1 MIDKHTFMHM
11 LRLRSVAAGAGSP
24 LARPG
29 RWAALL
35 LTGFLA
41 GCSGLKYIPEGAKLY
56 TGSTVKVKSESPI
69 KDESA
74 IVSDLEGVLTPKPNT
89 SFFGIRPKIYF
100 WHLGQ
105 GKTKGLG
112 HWLADKYGE
121 EPVLL
126 SKVDTNKVKGLM
138 VNRLNNRGYF
148 KPTVSS
154 KVQIDG
160 QAASVDYTATV
171 HKPYVIKEL
180 HFPEPTTLLN
190 RAIVATQ
197 PNSLLKVGNSYNLQT
212 FIDERVRIDA
222 ALKNQGFYFFSADY
236 ILFKVD
242 STLDNQA
249 NVYLTVKET
258 ITPRAAKP
266 YILNQVT
273 LNTRYSLQDT
283 ATNARPIMYRGF
295 RYVPDESV
303 FRAKAITNA
312 VFIYPD
318 SVYRRRRSDQTL
330 SRLMSLGT
338 FKFVDIRY
346 RPARGGAAND
356 SAGYGRLNAT
366 VRMTQVP
373 KKSLR
378 AELQMNT
385 SSILAGPS
393 FVLQYR
399 NRSALRGAE
408 QLLINANAALETGRG
423 TLKGV
428 TSTQYG
434 IDAQLLVPRLITP
447 PFDIRLINS
456 DFQPRTFFNAGF
468 KYVLRTDYFQQTVYN
483 LGYGYSW
490 KTKITNEQQFQ
501 PIDLQ
506 YARVATED
514 TFARLL
520 EERPFLANSFRQ
532 QFILGTS
539 YRYTYNQQV
548 LEQRRNQIYFSGGL
562 EVSGNLAYLLQ
573 SLAGAPKVENPDG
586 RSAYAL
592 FGQQYSQYTKVD
604 LEFRNYYRVSS
615 DPTSGNKIA
624 TRLLIGAGLP
634 YQNSNVMPYLR
645 QYGVGGPNSVR
656 AFDARGVGPGTY
668 RARDSDRNNNNSYYD
683 QVGDIRI
690 EGNVE
695 YRQDLFPY
703 VKGALFVDAGNVWL
717 RNPDPS
723 RVTYTAGENN
733 QGVPDG
739 KNGQFQFNSF
749 LKELAVGAGAGI
761 RIDVQFFVI
770 RLDAAYP
777 LRYPYQNVDF
787 TVPNPN
793 NPLQN
798 YEYTKN
804 KSGWEATKLNIA
816 IGYPF

>member
-1 MIDKHTFMHM
+1 MRFT
-11 LRLRSVAAGAGSP
+11 
-24 LARPG
+24 
-29 RWAALL
+29 RWIALL
-35 LTGFLA
+35 AFAFLSA
-41 GCSGLKYIPEGAKLY
+41 CSGTKFIPEGEALY
-56 TGSTVKVKSESPI
+56 TGSTVKVKSDNKI
-69 KDESA
+69 KDEAA
-74 IVSDLEGVLTPKPNT
+74 IITDLESVLTPKPNT
-89 SFFGIRPKIYF
+89 SFFGIRPQLYL
-100 WHLGQ
+100 WHMGV
-105 GKTKGLG
+105 GKTKGIG

-126 SKVDTNKVKGLM
+126 RTVDTTKVKDLM

-154 KVQIDG
+154 KVEVKDR
-160 QAASVDYTATV
+160 AASVDYTAV
-171 HKPYVIKEL
+171 VQKPYVIKEL
-180 HFPEPTTLLN
+180 HFPEPTTLLT

-197 PNSLLKVGNSYNLQT
+197 PNSLLRVGNSYNLQT

-222 ALKNQGFYFFSADY
+222 VLKNEGFYFFSSDY

-249 NVYLTVKET
+249 NVYLTIKET

-266 YILNQVT
+266 YLLNQVT
-273 LNTRYSLQDT
+273 LNTKYSLLDT
-283 ATNARPIMYRGF
+283 TVGARPIMYRGF
-295 RYVPDESV
+295 RYVPDEQV
-303 FRAKAITNA
+303 FRARAITKA

-318 SVYRRRRSDQTL
+318 SLYRRRRSDQTL

-338 FKFVDIRY
+338 FKFVDIRF
-346 RPARGGAAND
+346 RPARGRAAAD

-378 AELQMNT
+378 AELQMNS
-385 SSILAGPS
+385 SSILVGPS
-393 FVLQYR
+393 FVVQYR

-408 QLLINANAALETGRG
+408 QLLINANASLETGRG
-423 TLKGV
+423 TLSGV

-434 IDAQLLVPRLITP
+434 IDGQLLVPRLITP
-447 PFDIRLINS
+447 PFDIRLVNS

-468 KYVLRTDYFQQTVYN
+468 KYVLRTNYFQQNVYN

-490 KTKITNEQQFQ
+490 KTKLTNEQQFQ

-506 YARVATED
+506 YARVATQD
-514 TFARLL
+514 TFERIL
-520 EERPFLANSFRQ
+520 EQRPFLANSFRQ
-532 QFILGTS
+532 QFILGSS

-548 LEQRRNQIYFSGGL
+548 LEQRRDQIYFSGGL

-573 SLAGAPKVENPDG
+573 NLGGATKVANPG
-586 RSAYAL
+586 GTSAYAL

-604 LEFRNYYRVSS
+604 LEFRNYYRVS
-615 DPTSGNKIA
+615 PNATSGNRIV

-634 YQNSNVMPYLR
+634 YLNSNVMPYLR
-645 QYGVGGPNSVR
+645 QYGIGGPNSVR

-668 RARDSDRNNNNSYYD
+668 RSPNSNDENNNNNNYYD
-683 QVGDIRI
+683 QVGDIRL
-690 EGNVE
+690 EGNIE

-703 VKGALFVDAGNVWL
+703 VKGAVFVDAGNVWL
-717 RNPDPS
+717 RNADPS
-723 RVTYTAGENN
+723 RVTYTVGENG
-733 QGVPDG
+733 QPVPDG
-739 KNGQFQFNSF
+739 RNGQFRFNTF
-749 LKELAVGAGAGI
+749 MKELAVGAGAGI

-777 LRYPYQNVDF
+777 LRYPYQNVTFPLPD
-787 TVPNPN
+787 PANPGSN
-793 NPLQN
+793 LI
-798 YEYTKN
+798 YRKN
-804 KSGWEATKLNIA
+804 ESGFQATKLNIA